1 MEKFNTAQIKAAAQ
15 QIVDNIQLPCI
26 PEREFR
32 VDCTPF
38 ADICGAVNTAIAACA
53 AAGGGKVII
62 PTGRYRCA
70 GPIQMA
76 SCVELH
82 FEDGAFIKFA
92 PNPALYLP
100 VVPSRWEGIDLLN
113 YSPMIYGNELHDV
126 AITGKGIICGGRE
139 LWKNVA
145 DNQKPSQT
153 RTRTLA
159 QENIPLEERIFGDKE
174 SLRPALIQ
182 LRESERLLFEGI
194 TCIDAP
200 MWMLHPLYCS
210 HVTIREINMDSMYV
224 CNDGVD
230 VDSCEDVVVENSHF
244 RNGDDAVVLKAG
256 RDTDGLRVNR
266 PCRRVVVRNCVFHE
280 CLHGFAIGSELSG
293 GAEDIYVHDIH
304 MEYIM
309 RQAISFKSAPGRG
322 GVIHRIHVA
331 DIQIDKTDDHAI
343 SIVSEYPGIRVGE
356 DKTCYKDFELVNINC
371 DYAKNG
377 LYLEGS
383 KEFPLANILLDNVV
397 VAEAEKPIDAAVDT
411 GDLKFNNVYINGT
424 KFESADM

>member
-1 MEKFNTAQIKAAAQ
+1 MNKVDTSKIKADAQ
-15 QIVDNIQLPCI
+15 AIVDKIQLPRI

-32 VDCTPF
+32 VDCQPF
-38 ADICGAVNTAIAACA
+38 GDIRSAVNAAIRECSAS
-53 AAGGGKVII
+53 GGGRVII
-62 PTGRYRCA
+62 PAGRYRSE
-70 GPIQMA
+70 GPIHMA

-82 FEDGAFIKFA
+82 FEDGAFIKFSRK
-92 PNPALYLP
+92 PEHYLP
-100 VVPSRWEGIDLLN
+100 VVPSRWEGIDLYN

-126 AITGKGIICGGRE
+126 AITGNGIICGGRE
-139 LWKNVA
+139 WWMNVA
-145 DNQKPSQT
+145 AQQKESQQKA
-153 RTRTLA
+153 RRL
-159 QENIPLEERIFGDKE
+159 QGENVPVAERIFGDRE
-174 SLRPALIQ
+174 FLRPALIQ
-182 LRESERLLFEGI
+182 LRCSERLLFEGF

-200 MWMLHPLYCS
+200 MWMLHPLYSS
-210 HVTIREINMDSMYV
+210 HITIRNINMDSMYV

-230 VDSCEDVVVENSHF
+230 VDSCDDVLIENSHF

-256 RDTDGLRVNR
+256 RDADGLRVNR

-331 DIQIDKTDDHAI
+331 DIRIDKVDDHAI
-343 SIVSEYPGIRVGE
+343 SIVSEYPGSRFGE
-356 DKTCYKDFELVNINC
+356 AKTCYKDFELFNISC
-371 DYAKNG
+371 GYAMNG

-383 KEFPLANILLDNVV
+383 QEFPLENIRLDNVV
-397 VAEAEKPIDAAVDT
+397 IDKAEKNIDAAVDT
-411 GDLKFNNVYINGT
+411 GSLSFNNVVINDT
-424 KFESADM
+424 KIENASC

>member
-1 MEKFNTAQIKAAAQ
+1 MNKVDTSKIKADAQ
-15 QIVDNIQLPCI
+15 AIVDQIQLPRI

-32 VDCTPF
+32 PVCEPF
-38 ADICGAVNTAIAACA
+38 SDIRSAVNAAIRECSAS
-53 AAGGGKVII
+53 GGGRVII
-62 PTGRYRCA
+62 PAGRYRCE
-70 GPIQMA
+70 GPINME

-82 FEDGAFIKFA
+82 FEEGAFIKFSRK
-92 PNPALYLP
+92 PEHYLP
-100 VVPSRWEGIDLLN
+100 VVLSRWEGIELYN

-126 AITGKGIICGGRE
+126 AITGNGIICGGRE
-139 LWKNVA
+139 WWMHVA
-145 DNQKPSQT
+145 AKQKDSQQKA
-153 RTRTLA
+153 RR
-159 QENIPLEERIFGDKE
+159 LELDKVPVSERIFGDKE
-174 SLRPALIQ
+174 FLRPALIQ
-182 LRESERLLFEGI
+182 LRKSERLLFEGF
-194 TCIDAP
+194 TCVDAP
-200 MWMLHPLYCS
+200 MWMLHPLYSS
-210 HVTIREINMDSMYV
+210 HITIRNINMDSMYV

-230 VDSCEDVVVENSHF
+230 VDSCDDVVIENSHF

-256 RDTDGLRVNR
+256 RDADGLRVNR

-309 RQAISFKSAPGRG
+309 MQAISFKSAPGRG

-343 SIVSEYPGIRVGE
+343 SIVSEYPGSRFGE
-356 DKTCYKDFELVNINC
+356 DKTCYKDFELFNIHC

-383 KEFPLANILLDNVV
+383 QEFPLADIKLDNVV
-397 VAEAEKPIDAAVDT
+397 IDEAEKPIDAAVDT
-411 GDLKFNNVYINGT
+411 GSLCFSNVYINNT
-424 KFESADM
+424 KFDSAN

>member
-1 MEKFNTAQIKAAAQ
+1 MKQVDTSSIKAAAQ
-15 QIVDNIQLPCI
+15 AIVDNIQLPRI
-26 PEREFR
+26 PQRDFR
-32 VDCTPF
+32 ITCQNF
-38 ADICGAVNTAIAACA
+38 GDIRTAVNNAIKECA
-53 AAGGGKVII
+53 ASGGGRVIV
-62 PTGRYRCA
+62 PSGRYRCE
-70 GPIQMA
+70 GPINME

-82 FEDGAFIKFA
+82 FEDGAFIKFSRK
-92 PNPALYLP
+92 PEDYLP
-100 VVPSRWEGIDLLN
+100 VVPSRWEGIELYN

-126 AITGKGIICGGRE
+126 AITGNGIICGGRE

-145 DNQKPSQT
+145 DQQKDSQQKA
-153 RTRTLA
+153 RQLED
-159 QENIPLEERIFGDKE
+159 QKIPVEERIFGDKE
-174 SLRPALIQ
+174 FLRPALIQ
-182 LRESERLLFEGI
+182 LRCSERLLFEGI

-210 HVTIREINMDSMYV
+210 HVTIRNINMDSMYV

-230 VDSCEDVVVENSHF
+230 VDSCDDVVIENSHF

-256 RDTDGLRVNR
+256 RDADGLRVNR

-322 GVIHRIHVA
+322 GVIHKIYVA
-331 DIQIDKTDDHAI
+331 DIQVDKTDDHII
-343 SIVSEYPGIRVGE
+343 SIVSEYPGSRFGE
-356 DKTCYKDFELVNINC
+356 AKTCYKDFELFNIHC
-371 DYAKNG
+371 DYAANG

-383 KEFPLANILLDNVV
+383 AEFPLENIKLDNVV
-397 VAEAEKPIDAAVDT
+397 IDQADKPIDAAVDT
-411 GDLKFNNVYINGT
+411 GSLSFSNVYINGT
-424 KFESADM
+424 EYKEVR